1 MRVRVK
7 TEFRDKH
14 TGELHKTGDE
24 LDMSVERINEIL
36 KVGSL
41 IELLAEQTE
50 PLEQSSTDGEQE
62 ENEDTSEQEAE
73 EQPKQKATRS
83 RRRAVKKE

>member
-7 TEFRDKH
+7 TEFRDKY

-24 LDMSVERINEIL
+24 LNMSVERINEIL
-36 KVGSL
+36 KVDSF

-50 PLEQSSTDGEQE
+50 PLEQSSTD
-62 ENEDTSEQEAE
+62 DEQEAE
-73 EQPKQKATRS
+73 EQPKQKVTRS
-83 RRRAVKKE
+83 RRRVVKKE

>member
-24 LDMSVERINEIL
+24 LDMSIERINEII
-36 KVGSL
+36 KVGNF
-41 IELLAEQTE
+41 IELLNECTE
-50 PLEQSSTDGEQE
+50 PLEYTSDDGEQE
-62 ENEDTSEQEAE
+62 ENEDTVEQEE
-73 EQPKQKATRS
+73 GTQKQAGRRKRS
-83 RRRAVKKE
+83 R

>member
-14 TGELHKTGDE
+14 TRELHKTGDE

-62 ENEDTSEQEAE
+62 AE
-73 EQPKQKATRS
+73 EQPKQKTTRS

>member
-24 LDMSVERINEIL
+24 LDMSVERINEII
-36 KVGSL
+36 KVGNF
-41 IELLAEQTE
+41 IELRVEQTE
-50 PLEQSSTDGEQE
+50 PLEHTSDDDRRGENKGIVEQE
-62 ENEDTSEQEAE
+62 EGTQ
-73 EQPKQKATRS
+73 KQTGRRKRS
-83 RRRAVKKE
+83 R